1 MMGALLRLGD
11 EKLAE
16 TVFTDASLLI
26 LQGVESVR
34 SYVPWPLNFAN
45 WR

>member
-1 MMGALLRLGD
+1 MGALHRLGD

-16 TVFTDASLLI
+16 TVLTGASLLI

-34 SYVPWPLNFAN
+34 SYVPGPLNGAN
-45 WR
+45 WQ

>member
-1 MMGALLRLGD
+1 MGALLRLGD

-16 TVFTDASLLI
+16 TVFTGASLLI

-34 SYVPWPLNFAN
+34 SYVPGPLNGAN
-45 WR
+45 WQ